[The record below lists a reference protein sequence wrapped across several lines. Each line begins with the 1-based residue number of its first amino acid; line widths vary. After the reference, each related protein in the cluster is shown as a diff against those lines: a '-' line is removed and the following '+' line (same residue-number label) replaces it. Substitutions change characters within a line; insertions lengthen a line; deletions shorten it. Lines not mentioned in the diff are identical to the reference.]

1 MRSKPP
7 KNNAVDKALII
18 LSSFASHSH
27 EWGTIELSQKLGFHK
42 ATVSRILLSLAR
54 HGFLNQDARTKKF
67 SLGPEIMKLSGVLR
81 QSLKT
86 NLVFAAKPFVDD
98 LRDAIKETV
107 ILEVL
112 SGTVGTTMV
121 YIAEGPRLVRLAGTL
136 GTPLPIHA
144 AAGGKAILAFLPRED
159 RNRLLFGRLKCFT
172 ANTVTGRRELEKE
185 LLHIRENGVAYDREE
200 IDEGTG
206 AIACPI
212 FDDERR
218 PVASIVVAGPYERI
232 MEQSETR
239 VVPALKAE
247 AARISGVLVCQG
259 QEGAFLPGWEHAV
272 RHPAEE

>member
-18 LSSFASHSH
+18 LSSFASHHH
-27 EWGTIELSQKLGFHK
+27 EWGTIELSQELGFHK

-54 HGFLNQDARTKKF
+54 HGFLNQDARTRKF
-67 SLGPEIMKLSGVLR
+67 TLGPEIMKLSGVLR

-86 NLVFAAKPFVDD
+86 NLVYAAKRYVDE
-98 LRDAIKETV
+98 LRDRIKETV

-112 SGTVGTTMV
+112 SGRNGTTMV

-159 RNRLLFGRLKCFT
+159 RNRLLPGRLKRFT
-172 ANTVTGRRELEKE
+172 VNTITSRADLEKE
-185 LLHIRENGVAYDREE
+185 LQRIREKGVAYDREE

-206 AIACPI
+206 AIGCPI

-232 MEQSETR
+232 MENCETWI
-239 VVPALKAE
+239 VPALKGG
-247 AARISGVLVCQG
+247 AARISGSLACEG
-259 QEGAFLPGWEHAV
+259 QAGTFLPGWEHAV
-272 RHPAEE
+272 RHPAQE